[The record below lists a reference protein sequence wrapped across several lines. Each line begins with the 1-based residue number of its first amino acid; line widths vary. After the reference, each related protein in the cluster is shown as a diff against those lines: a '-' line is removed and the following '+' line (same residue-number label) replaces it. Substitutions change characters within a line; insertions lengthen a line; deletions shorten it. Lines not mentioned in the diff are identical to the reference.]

1 LHNVTVITIQ
11 TQRKMVLSSQEQ
23 DGQPLKISVL
33 YVDKYIV
40 VISKPHGLRSV
51 PGNKAAVPPLST
63 TARTT
68 KTDGGTTASKLGGGT
83 TATTGA
89 KTAVTASTNDSLLT
103 ARSEDTTI
111 AIPTTTRTLKKRPR
125 EQTEASEKDPAA
137 SASVAAV
144 SSILGSNGAERRLT
158 AQQAWVAAIESFRQ
172 VGSSPLSSSQ
182 IPNEEECC
190 TNNSKSNKNCEN
202 DKQGIVKT
210 DIDCG
215 DTTRVKV
222 KVTARSKAQH
232 WISCIADS
240 QPNQLPSVPRKI
252 QPFLR
257 YCRRNQYKWR
267 RKQQEQQQQQQQQQR
282 QHKSSQNLTTDPVNT
297 DEQLQRHSSQPR
309 NDSGLIE
316 NCKFV
321 GGGGDD
327 DDESTT
333 EDETIARE
341 VHSILSTKQRKL
353 MNLPAQT
360 SPEES
365 AYGQVQQ
372 YFSTCRTA
380 APSTAP
386 PPLHSPHPSTLYV
399 VHRLDCETSGVM
411 VFART
416 QQAAS
421 QLGRYWRNEVVTSFK
436 GGGYLGPDVLP
447 VKERAVQKSYIALV
461 ESWPPLTDNGET
473 SGVIDVPLSPH
484 PTERLKWT
492 VDYDNGKPSRT
503 VWKIS
508 DTTIKISDNTINGM
522 SPIQLELQPISGRTH
537 QLRIHCAYMNG
548 KGIIGD
554 SLYSVG
560 CNDLSASSTK
570 DDKSKP
576 LRLYLHAR
584 KLSFPHP
591 STGKR
596 LVFSCDP
603 TVW

>member
-1 LHNVTVITIQ
+1 
-11 TQRKMVLSSQEQ
+11 MVRSSQEQ
-23 DGQPLKISVL
+23 DGKPPTISIL
-33 YVDKYIV
+33 YVDQYIV
-40 VISKPHGLRSV
+40 VINKPHGLRSV
-51 PGNKAAVPPLST
+51 PGNKVAVPRLST
-63 TARTT
+63 TARKT
-68 KTDGGTTASKLGGGT
+68 KTDGGTTASKIGGGTTDRGT
-83 TATTGA
+83 TATTA
-89 KTAVTASTNDSLLT
+89 SETAATASANDSLLT
-103 ARSEDTTI
+103 TRSEPAAI
-111 AIPTTTRTLKKRPR
+111 PIPTTTRTLKKRPR
-125 EQTEASEKDPAA
+125 EQTEASEEDPEA
-137 SASVAAV
+137 SASSAAAV
-144 SSILGSNGAERRLT
+144 SILGGNSGSGVERRLT

-172 VGSSPLSSSQ
+172 VGSSPLLSSQ
-182 IPNEEECC
+182 IPDHEEDCC
-190 TNNSKSNKNCEN
+190 MNNSNSHRN
-202 DKQGIVKT
+202 DKNNEKGIVN
-210 DIDCG
+210 DDNDCG

-222 KVTARSKAQH
+222 KVESKARH

-240 QPNQLPSVPRKI
+240 HPNQLPSVPRKI
-252 QPFLR
+252 HPFLR

-267 RKQQEQQQQQQQQQR
+267 RKQQEQQQQQQQQR

-297 DEQLQRHSSQPR
+297 DEQLQRHSSQQR
-309 NDSGLIE
+309 NDSGVIE

-333 EDETIARE
+333 EEEMIARE

-353 MNLPAQT
+353 MNLPVQT

-560 CNDLSASSTK
+560 CNDLSSPSTK
-570 DDKSKP
+570 EDKSTP